1 MTTRRWL
8 VGVMA
13 LIAIGALAGCKGGGA
28 GPDDPTD
35 LAFRG
40 TITSGGSPMA
50 GVTVILSWDESKTT
64 VTDAN
69 GAFAFT
75 GLTGSHYVVTP
86 SLRNNAFMPSN
97 YELGGTSRTD
107 LSFTAAPATYGGA
120 IGAVAA
126 DFVALNQ
133 SGQPVSLYSYFGKV
147 VLLDFS
153 ADWCG
158 PCRNEA
164 TTAEALYQSYRS
176 QGLEMV
182 TILISGS
189 TSDWAAQYGLTFP
202 VLDDSG
208 WSIFNTYNEGAIP
221 LNIIFDRN
229 MTIRYKTMG
238 FFEDEI
244 VSTIK
249 KYL

>member
-13 LIAIGALAGCKGGGA
+13 LIAIGALGGCKGGGA

-50 GVTVILSWDESKTT
+50 GVTVILSWDESKTA

-86 SLRNNAFMPSN
+86 SLRNNAFTPSN

-107 LSFTAAPATYGGA
+107 LSFTAAPASYGGA
-120 IGAVAA
+120 INSIAA

-164 TTAEALYQSYRS
+164 TTAETLYQSYKS

-208 WSIFNTYNEGAIP
+208 WSIFNAYNEGAIP

-238 FFEDEI
+238 YFEDEI